1 MLYKETSA
9 FPCHALSQ
17 TDTETLAKK
26 PLPVENNV
34 RGKKKMGCEGRAGF
48 QMGMLD
54 AFDTGCNKT
63 DACGSTGGEL
73 GNVLLSLG
81 ITGASCRS

>member
-1 MLYKETSA
+1 M
-9 FPCHALSQ
+9 P
-17 TDTETLAKK
+17 
-26 PLPVENNV
+26 
-34 RGKKKMGCEGRAGF
+34 
-48 QMGMLD
+48 D

-73 GNVLLSLG
+73 GNVFMSLG